1 MDQQSGGRA
10 GIASCR
16 EPGRYFR
23 LPPVE
28 VAMLQGCVPWPDEF
42 AHRYR
47 ERGYWRDITI
57 GEQLDEAIT
66 RWGDKEAL
74 VSGAERLTYRELGAR
89 IDRLAA
95 RLVRSGLKPLDR
107 VVMQLP
113 NIPEFVYV
121 YYALVKI
128 GVIPVMAMRPH
139 RQTEIRHFVNS
150 SGAVGYFIPG
160 VFGNFDFPA
169 MAEEI
174 RPDCPTLEQV
184 FVAGEARPGQIAIGK
199 MITEPANEADARAT
213 PKRLRPDPNEVALM
227 LLSGGTTA
235 LPKLIPRTHNDYVYN
250 AAQCA
255 RVCGFDERTVHMAVL
270 PLAHNYNLSS
280 PGVMGA
286 LACGGKVVLAS
297 SPDAETVFPIVERER
312 VTVIAAAVPL
322 VANWLN
328 SPVPKRHDI
337 SSLKAIQNGG
347 ARLAPELRQR
357 VREELGAMPQEI
369 YGTAEGLINIVRLDD
384 GEEAVLHS
392 SGAPVCPDDEIKV
405 VDDQDNE
412 VPDGEP
418 GELLARGPYTI
429 RGYYNNAEK
438 NREAFTADGFYRMG
452 DIVRKRGR
460 HVYTEGR
467 RKDLINR
474 GGEKISCDEI
484 ENYIFA
490 HPKVKAVTL
499 VAMPDEVFGEKAC
512 AFVIPKPGET
522 LTFDE
527 LIAFL
532 RAQKIASFKLPERL
546 EVRSEFPLSPAGKIL
561 KRTLREEITAKLAQ
575 EEAARK

>member
-1 MDQQSGGRA
+1 
-10 GIASCR
+10 
-16 EPGRYFR
+16 
-23 LPPVE
+23 
-28 VAMLQGCVPWPDEF
+28 MLKGCVPWPEEF
-42 AHRYR
+42 ARRYR

-57 GEQLDEAIT
+57 GEQLDAAIS
-66 RWGDKEAL
+66 RWPDREAL
-74 VSGAERLTYRELGAR
+74 VSGDERVTYRQLGLR

-95 RLVRSGLKPLDR
+95 RLTQAGLKPLDR
-107 VVMQLP
+107 VVLQLP
-113 NIPEFVYV
+113 NIPEFIYA
-121 YYALVKI
+121 YYALVRI
-128 GVIPVMAMRPH
+128 GVIPVMAMRAH
-139 RQTEIRHFVNS
+139 RHTEVRHFVNS
-150 SGAVGYFIPG
+150 SGAVGWFIPG

-169 MAEEI
+169 MADEVKV
-174 RPDCPTLEQV
+174 DCPTLTHV
-184 FVAGEARPGQIAIGK
+184 FVAGTPRTGQIALGP
-199 MITEPANEADARAT
+199 MIAEPADEREVSTALN
-213 PKRLRPDPNEVALM
+213 RLRPDPSEVALM

-250 AAQCA
+250 AIQCA
-255 RVCGFDERTVHMAVL
+255 HVAGFGDNTVYMAVL

-280 PGVMGA
+280 PGIMGA
-286 LACGGKVVLAS
+286 FACGGKVVLAPA
-297 SPDAETVFPIVERER
+297 PDAETVFPIVERER
-312 VTVIAAAVPL
+312 VTIIAAAVPL

-328 SPVPKRHDI
+328 SSVPRRCDI
-337 SSLKAIQNGG
+337 SSLKVIQNGG

-357 VREELGAMPQEI
+357 VRDELGCTPQEI

-384 GEEAVLHS
+384 DEEALLHS
-392 SGAPVCPDDEIKV
+392 SGAPVSPDDEIKV
-405 VDDQDNE
+405 VDDSDHE

-418 GELLARGPYTI
+418 GELLTRGPYTI
-429 RGYYNNAEK
+429 RGYYNNVEK
-438 NREAFTADGFYRMG
+438 NKEAFTADGFYRMG

-490 HPKVKAVTL
+490 HPKVKSVTL

-522 LTFDE
+522 LTFGE

-546 EVRSEFPLSPAGKIL
+546 ELLAEFPLSPAGKIL
-561 KRTLREEITAKLAQ
+561 KRTLRERITAQLAA
-575 EEAARK
+575 EKAAPK

>member
-1 MDQQSGGRA
+1 MCLAIASGPRA
-10 GIASCR
+10 G
-16 EPGRYFR
+16 PYFR
-23 LPPVE
+23 FQSAE
-28 VAMLQGCVPWPDEF
+28 DTMLQGCVPWPEEL
-42 AHRYR
+42 ARRYR
-47 ERGYWRDITI
+47 ERGYWRDVTI
-57 GEQLDEAIT
+57 GEQLDQAVA
-66 RWGDKEAL
+66 RWPDRDAL
-74 VSGAERLTYRELGAR
+74 VHGDERIPYGELGAR
-89 IDRLAA
+89 TDRLAV
-95 RLVRSGLKPLDR
+95 RLAQAGLRPLDR
-107 VVMQLP
+107 VVLQLP
-113 NIPEFVYV
+113 NIPEFVYA

-128 GVIPVMAMRPH
+128 GVIPVMAMRAH
-139 RQTEIRHFVNS
+139 RQTEIRHFVES

-160 VFGNFDFPA
+160 VFGNFDFRA

-174 RPDCPTLEQV
+174 RPDCPTLTHV
-184 FVAGEARPGQIAIGK
+184 CVAGDALPGQAALGP
-199 MITEPANEADARAT
+199 MISEPVDGGELRAT
-213 PKRLRPDPNEVALM
+213 LERLRPDPDEVALM

-250 AAQCA
+250 ATQCA
-255 RVCGFDERTVHMAVL
+255 RVCGFDESTVYMAVL

-280 PGVMGA
+280 PGIMGT
-286 LACGGKVVLAS
+286 LACGGKVVLARA
-297 SPDAETVFPIVERER
+297 PDAETVFPLVERER
-312 VTVIAAAVPL
+312 ATVIAAAVPL

-328 SPVPKRHDI
+328 SSEPKRCDL
-337 SSLKAIQNGG
+337 SSLKVIQNGG

-357 VREELGAMPQEI
+357 VRDELRATPQEI
-369 YGTAEGLINIVRLDD
+369 YGTAEGLINIVRRDD
-384 GEEAVLHS
+384 DEEALLHS

-405 VDDQDNE
+405 VDDNDNE
-412 VPDGEP
+412 VADGQP
-418 GELLARGPYTI
+418 GELLTRGPYTI
-429 RGYYNNAEK
+429 RGYYNAAEK
-438 NREAFTADGFYRMG
+438 NREAFTADGYYRMG

-522 LTFDE
+522 LAFDE

-546 EVRSEFPLSPAGKIL
+546 ELLSEFPLSPAGKIL
-561 KRTLREEITAKLAQ
+561 KRTLRERITAQLAA
-575 EEAARK
+575 EKAARK

>member
-1 MDQQSGGRA
+1 
-10 GIASCR
+10 
-16 EPGRYFR
+16 
-23 LPPVE
+23 
-28 VAMLQGCVPWPDEF
+28 MLQGCVPWPEDL
-42 AHRYR
+42 ARRYR
-47 ERGYWRDITI
+47 ERGYWRDVTI
-57 GEQLDEAIT
+57 GEQLDQAIA

-74 VSGAERLTYRELGAR
+74 VSGAERLTYRALGAR
-89 IDRLAA
+89 IDRLAY
-95 RLVRSGLKPLDR
+95 RLAQSGLKALDR

-113 NIPEFVYV
+113 NIPEFLYV
-121 YYALVKI
+121 YYALTRI

-139 RQTEIRHFVNS
+139 RQTEIRHFVSS
-150 SGAVGYFIPG
+150 SGAVGWFIPG

-169 MAEEI
+169 MADEI
-174 RPDCPTLEQV
+174 RPDCPTLKHV
-184 FVAGEARPGQIAIGK
+184 FVAGDPRPGQIALGP
-199 MITEPANEADARAT
+199 MLREPAAESDVRET
-213 PKRLRPDPNEVALM
+213 LKRLRPEPTEVALM

-250 AAQCA
+250 AEQCA
-255 RVCGFDERTVHMAVL
+255 RVAGFADGTVFMAVL
-270 PLAHNYNLSS
+270 PLAHNYNLAS
-280 PGVMGA
+280 PGFMGT
-286 LACGGKVVLAS
+286 LACGGKVVLAP

-337 SSLKAIQNGG
+337 ASLKAIQNGG

-357 VREELGAMPQEI
+357 VRDELGATPQEI

-384 GEEAVLHS
+384 GEEQLLHS

-405 VDDQDNE
+405 VDDQDQE

-418 GELLARGPYTI
+418 GELLTRGPYTI

-438 NREAFTADGFYRMG
+438 NKEAFTADGFYRMG

-490 HPKVKAVTL
+490 HPKVKSVTL

-561 KRTLREEITAKLAQ
+561 KRTLREEITAKLAA
-575 EEAARK
+575 EKAARP

>member
-1 MDQQSGGRA
+1 
-10 GIASCR
+10 
-16 EPGRYFR
+16 
-23 LPPVE
+23 
-28 VAMLQGCVPWPDEF
+28 MLHGCVPWPEDL
-42 AHRYR
+42 ARRYR
-47 ERGYWRDITI
+47 ERGYWGDVTI
-57 GEQLDEAIT
+57 GEQFDASVA
-66 RWGDKEAL
+66 RWGDREAL
-74 VSGAERLTYRELGAR
+74 VSGSERLSYGELGAR

-95 RLVRSGLKPLDR
+95 GLARSGLRPLDR

-121 YYALVKI
+121 YYALAKI

-139 RQTEIRHFVNS
+139 RHTEIRHFARS
-150 SGAVGYFIPG
+150 SGAVAWFIPG
-160 VFGNFDFPA
+160 PFGNFDFPA
-169 MAEEI
+169 MADEV
-174 RPDCPTLEQV
+174 RPDCPTLQQV
-184 FVAGEARPGQIAIGK
+184 FVAGEPRPGQVALRPLI
-199 MITEPANEADARAT
+199 EAPRDEGETRAT
-213 PKRLRPDPNEVALM
+213 LQRLRPAADEVALM

-235 LPKLIPRTHNDYVYN
+235 LPKLIPRTHNDYAYN

-255 RVCGFDERTVHMAVL
+255 RVAGFSERTVLMAVL

-280 PGVMGA
+280 PGIMGTF
-286 LACGGKVVLAS
+286 ACGGKVVLAP

-328 SPVPKRHDI
+328 SPVPKRHDT
-337 SSLKAIQNGG
+337 SSLQVIQNGG
-347 ARLAPELRQR
+347 ARLAHQLHQR
-357 VREELGAMPQEI
+357 VRDELRATPQEI
-369 YGTAEGLINIVRLDD
+369 YGTAEGLISMVRTD
-384 GEEAVLHS
+384 GSAEEIFDS
-392 SGAPVCPDDEIKV
+392 SGVPVCPDDEIKV
-405 VDDQDNE
+405 VDDNDNE

-418 GELLARGPYTI
+418 GELLTRGPYTI

-460 HVYTEGR
+460 HLYTEGR

-490 HPKVKAVTL
+490 HPKVKTATL

-522 LTFDE
+522 LSFDE

-575 EEAARK
+575 EKAARK

>member
-1 MDQQSGGRA
+1 
-10 GIASCR
+10 
-16 EPGRYFR
+16 
-23 LPPVE
+23 
-28 VAMLQGCVPWPDEF
+28 MLHGCVPWPAEF
-42 AHRYR
+42 ARRYR

-57 GEQLDEAIT
+57 GRQLDQSIA
-66 RWGDKEAL
+66 RWGEREAL
-74 VSGAERLTYRELGAR
+74 VSGDIRLRYRELGAR
-89 IDRLAA
+89 IDRLAH
-95 RLVRSGLKPLDR
+95 RLAQSGLKPLDR
-107 VVMQLP
+107 VVLQLP
-113 NIPEFVYV
+113 NMPEFVYV

-128 GVIPVMAMRPH
+128 GVIPVMAMRAH
-139 RQTEIRHFVNS
+139 RHTEIRHFVNS
-150 SGAVGYFIPG
+150 SGAVGWIIPG
-160 VFGNFDFPA
+160 VFGNFDFPS
-169 MAEEI
+169 MADEVKL
-174 RPDCPTLEQV
+174 DCPTLKQV
-184 FVAGEARPGQIAIGK
+184 FVAGEPRPGQIGLGP
-199 MITEPANEADARAT
+199 MIAAPADEGEVHAT
-213 PKRLRPDPNEVALM
+213 LTGLQPDPGEVALM

-235 LPKLIPRTHNDYVYN
+235 LPKLIPRTHIDYIYN
-250 AAQCA
+250 AEQCA
-255 RVCGFDERTVHMAVL
+255 RVAGFGEHTIYMAVL

-280 PGVMGA
+280 PGIMGVFA
-286 LACGGKVVLAS
+286 VGGKVVLAP
-297 SPDAETVFPIVERER
+297 SPDAETVFPIVARER

-337 SSLKAIQNGG
+337 SSLKVIQNGG

-357 VREELGAMPQEI
+357 VRDELGATPQEI

-384 GEEAVLHS
+384 NEEALLHS

-405 VDDQDNE
+405 VDDNDRE
-412 VPDGEP
+412 VSDGEP
-418 GELLARGPYTI
+418 GELLTRGPYTI
-429 RGYYNNAEK
+429 RGYYNAAEK
-438 NREAFTADGFYRMG
+438 NKDAFTADGFYRMG

-490 HPKVKAVTL
+490 HPKVKTVTL

-522 LTFDE
+522 LTFEE

-546 EVRSEFPLSPAGKIL
+546 ELRSEFPLSPAGKIL

-575 EEAARK
+575 EKAARK

>member
-1 MDQQSGGRA
+1 
-10 GIASCR
+10 
-16 EPGRYFR
+16 
-23 LPPVE
+23 
-28 VAMLQGCVPWPDEF
+28 MLKGCVPWPEDI
-42 AHRYR
+42 ARRYR

-57 GEQLDEAIT
+57 GEQLDRAIA
-66 RWGDKEAL
+66 RWPDREAL
-74 VSGAERLTYRELGAR
+74 VSGDERLAYRELGTR
-89 IDRLAA
+89 IDRLAH
-95 RLVRSGLKPLDR
+95 RLAHSGLKPLDR
-107 VVMQLP
+107 VVLQLP

-128 GVIPVMAMRPH
+128 GVIPVMAMRAH

-150 SGAVGYFIPG
+150 SGAVGWFIPG
-160 VFGNFDFPA
+160 VFGNFDFPG

-174 RPDCPTLEQV
+174 KGDCPTLAHV
-184 FVAGEARPGQIAIGK
+184 FVAGGARPGQTALGPMIADR
-199 MITEPANEADARAT
+199 ADPGEVRT
-213 PKRLRPDPNEVALM
+213 TLERLRPDPGEVALM

-255 RVCGFDERTVHMAVL
+255 GVAGFGDDTIYMAVL

-280 PGVMGA
+280 PGIMGA
-286 LACGGKVVLAS
+286 FACGGKAVIAP

-328 SPVPKRHDI
+328 SPVPKRCDI
-337 SSLKAIQNGG
+337 SSLKVIQNGG

-357 VREELGAMPQEI
+357 VRDELHCTPQEI

-384 GEEAVLHS
+384 NDEALLHS
-392 SGAPVCPDDEIKV
+392 SGAPVCADDEIKV
-405 VDDQDNE
+405 VDDNDRE
-412 VPDGEP
+412 MPDGEP
-418 GELLARGPYTI
+418 GELLTRGPYTI
-429 RGYYNNAEK
+429 RGYYNAAEK
-438 NREAFTADGFYRMG
+438 NKEAFTADGFYRMG

-522 LTFDE
+522 LTFVE

-546 EVRSEFPLSPAGKIL
+546 EILSEFPLSPAGKIL
-561 KRTLREEITAKLAQ
+561 KRTLRERITAQLAA
-575 EEAARK
+575 ERVARK